1 LKSSGNFQRVF
12 VSIGDADGV
21 DKREFVKLL
30 SRDMQI
36 PIEAIGKIDISRTYL
51 HFDIEK
57 EFIDPIRTGFE
68 GMKVN
73 GRRVRVDEAMPRN
86 DSGGGGGRKP
96 VFQRVDSS
104 DKEKPRRRFE
114 DVKNK
119 KSR

>member
-1 LKSSGNFQRVF
+1 

-57 EFIDPIRTGFE
+57 EFIDPIRSGFE

-86 DSGGGGGRKP
+86 DSGGGGRKP
-96 VFQRVDSS
+96 VFQRVDAS
-104 DKEKPRRRFE
+104 DKPRRRFE